1 MKTPTILWFIGWRIH
16 AKALFCR
23 QR

>member
-1 MKTPTILWFIGWRIH
+1 MKTYTILWFIGWRIH
-16 AKALFCR
+16 TKALFCR